1 MTTNYEL
8 FISTVNM
15 LKNSQGFYS
24 RIAERLSE
32 MSEDELKEVENQFNS
47 LDCTFKDTVDVVMYL
62 ET

>member
-47 LDCTFKDTVDVVMYL
+47 LDCTFKDTVDVVLYL